1 VSAADATPPPSEP
14 RWRPWLA
21 WLRHWGISLASLIG
35 GLLTL
40 CVFRRELTHTTW
52 IIGSVLLVW
61 LTIAVLTQVRQ
72 TLEERARFVITAAD
86 YLVQTLYHGVLLFLL
101 PVYYTSATL
110 DSANAIFVGLLVA
123 LALLATFD
131 PWYRV
136 LVHPRP
142 WAGYLF
148 FLVSMFGALNLALPL
163 IGVPPH
169 VALLTAAW
177 AAVMAM
183 TPVACRAWGWNWRRG
198 LELMAVFGVGVAAL
212 VYALRSVI
220 PPVPLFVAR
229 AAVAW
234 DVGGLDAVEPVA
246 GPIRVDELRERG
258 LVAYTA
264 IVAPA
269 ELRQAVQHV
278 WRRDGQVVDV
288 VPLSPVRGGRR
299 EGYRTYSRKTAFP
312 EHLAGRWVV
321 DVVTR
326 TGQLIGRLRFRVVP

>member
-1 VSAADATPPPSEP
+1 MT
-14 RWRPWLA
+14 W
-21 WLRHWGISLASLIG
+21 LIG
-35 GLLTL
+35 SLLL
-40 CVFRRELTHTTW
+40 
-52 IIGSVLLVW
+52 IW

-86 YLVQTLYHGVLLFLL
+86 YLVQTLYHGVVLFLL

-123 LALLATFD
+123 MALLATFD
-131 PWYRV
+131 PWYSV

-163 IGVPPH
+163 VGVPPH

-177 AAVMAM
+177 TAVMAM
-183 TPVACRAWGWNWRRG
+183 TPVACRAWGWSWRRG

-212 VYALRSVI
+212 VYALGPAI
-220 PPVPLFVAR
+220 PPVPLFVAQK
-229 AAVAW
+229 AIAW
-234 DVGGLDAVEPVA
+234 GVGGLDTLEPVA
-246 GPIRVDELRERG
+246 GPIHAAELRERG

-269 ELRQAVQHV
+269 GLRQPVQHV
-278 WRRDGQVVDV
+278 WRRDGRVIDV
-288 VPLSPVRGGRR
+288 VQLSPVRGGRQ

-312 EHLAGRWVV
+312 EQVAGRWVV
-321 DVVTR
+321 DIATR
-326 TGQLIGRLRFRVVP
+326 SGQLIGRLRFRVEP

>member
-1 VSAADATPPPSEP
+1 MEAPEAAPPPGEP
-14 RWRPWLA
+14 GWRPWLG
-21 WLRHWGISLASLIG
+21 WLRRWGISLASLVG

-40 CVFRRELTHTTW
+40 FVFRRELTNMTW
-52 IIGSVLLVW
+52 IIGSLLLVW
-61 LTIAVLTQVRQ
+61 LTITVFTQVRQ
-72 TLEERARFVITAAD
+72 TLEARARFVITAAD
-86 YLVQTLYHGVLLFLL
+86 YLVQTLYHGVVLFLL

-110 DSANAIFVGLLVA
+110 DSANAVFVALLVV

-131 PWYRV
+131 PWYSV

-148 FLVSMFGALNLALPL
+148 FLVTMFGALNLALPL

-169 VALLTAAW
+169 VALLAAAW
-177 AAVMAM
+177 TGVMAM
-183 TPVACRAWGWNWRRG
+183 TPVACRAWGWSWRRG

-212 VYALRSVI
+212 VYALRPAI

-229 AAVAW
+229 AAIAW
-234 DVGGLDAVEPVA
+234 NVGGLDSLEPAV
-246 GPIRVDELRERG
+246 GPIRADELRERG

-269 ELRQAVQHV
+269 GLRQAVQHV
-278 WRRDGQVVDV
+278 WRRDGKVIDAVE
-288 VPLSPVRGGRR
+288 LSPVRGGRR

-312 EHLAGRWVV
+312 EPVAGRWVV
-321 DVVTR
+321 DIVTR
-326 TGQLIGRLRFRVVP
+326 TGQLIGRLRFRVEP